1 MRPLFATAVFMIFC
15 LSIFMSNPAGA
26 SNDEVTIYLVQ
37 LDRQTTR
44 EEAIYL
50 VQATQESADTQ
61 SETPR
66 EEVEDQLEEDEEDEY
81 EDEYA
86 DQDEDL
92 PLISD
97 PIIQGNRDFYGFND
111 TLYFAALKPVSRGY
125 GFIIPEELRIA
136 IRNVFYN
143 IRFPVRFINCLLQ
156 AKLRKSG
163 GELGQFFINTTAGF
177 LGLANVAANYPEF
190 QPSREDLGQTFAVW
204 GIGNGAYLM
213 LPFLGPSSVRD
224 AFGRLGD
231 IFIDPIWWVPVDI
244 WTSVAIRVGEVVNDT
259 SLRIGEYEALKEAA
273 LDPYVMIR
281 NAYVQNRNKLI
292 AE

>member
-1 MRPLFATAVFMIFC
+1 VRPLFAIAVFLTFC
-15 LSIFMSNPAGA
+15 LSIFLSSPASA
-26 SNDEVTIYLVQ
+26 SNDEVSIYLVQ

-50 VQATQESADTQ
+50 VQAAEQSADTQ
-61 SETPR
+61 SETAK
-66 EEVEDQLEEDEEDEY
+66 EEMLDEAAEDEDDEYEDEY
-81 EDEYA
+81 EDE
-86 DQDEDL
+86 DVV
-92 PLISD
+92 LISD
-97 PIIQGNRDFYGFND
+97 PIIQGNRDFYGLND

-125 GFIIPEELRIA
+125 GFIIPEELRVA

-156 AKLRKSG
+156 AKFRKSG

-190 QPSREDLGQTFAVW
+190 QPSKEDLGQTFAVW

-231 IFIDPIWWVPVDI
+231 IFIDPIWWVPIDI
-244 WTSVAIRVGEVVNDT
+244 WTSVAIRVGEVINDT